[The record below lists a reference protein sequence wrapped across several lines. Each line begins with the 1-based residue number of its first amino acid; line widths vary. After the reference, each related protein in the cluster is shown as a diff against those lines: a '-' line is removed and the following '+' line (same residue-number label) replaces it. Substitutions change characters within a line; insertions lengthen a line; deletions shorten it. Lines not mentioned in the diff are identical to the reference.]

1 MFFKYVKINIRNL
14 TATLKILTGVPAVT
28 VWLLLSHYG
37 LRLMCSLSLLQL
49 CWLFMERYS
58 CFKNRIFQKNP
69 NAHCGWNAGN
79 SCWMGGGVKTSRNTC
94 QVSKYLAILLC
105 QEVWIFSGITQWNGV
120 LVNILVSLAGLSL
133 IHSINFIISVFI
145 GQGQKKLAS
154 TNWWYL

>member
-1 MFFKYVKINIRNL
+1 MSIFSRLNLIIINERFIPFFFKYVKINIRNL

-120 LVNILVSLAGLSL
+120 LVNILWQDWTSN
-133 IHSINFIISVFI
+133 I
-145 GQGQKKLAS
+145 QS
-154 TNWWYL
+154 TL